1 MIVDLIFPHPGDI
14 APLSLPALPA
24 GALLSRAVPAI
35 PALAA
40 PVPETSLLDR
50 ISRLAALGQEDTVA
64 GLLWL
69 AMNFPAVCGAM
80 LDKTECDAI
89 DDEEFPCEGPAPYC
103 TVCDLDAGI
112 FTAHGGE
119 WRHYRWDYA
128 PGSKPEIYDAGH
140 EPQIGWRPARHPESA
155 GAF

>member
-1 MIVDLIFPHPGDI
+1 VTVDIIFAHRGDI
-14 APLSLPALPA
+14 APLFLPALAAGTLPA
-24 GALLSRAVPAI
+24 GA
-35 PALAA
+35 ALVG
-40 PVPETSLLDR
+40 PVPGPVPGPPLPDL
-50 ISRLAALGQEDTVA
+50 ISRLAALSHQDTVA